1 MVKSPLL
8 LPKRRATNATPALAF
23 DLTAQPSAAQ
33 SGGGNNGAQRLQ
45 AARAS
50 TAWKRLQSMAILSG
64 NDIQNPSVGVERHG
78 GGPRATHTPRASRT
92 SKGMKMTKSYMLTP
106 AVHILTRSDLSD
118 IELAPADVIRLVE
131 SAYSFYANGESCCPT
146 KLMMPLPD
154 EQRDAVSYA
163 MLGYDGAL
171 QQLGFKTSYRQGND
185 SAEKYYTTISL
196 YDDTTG
202 LPFAFMDCHRVGGS
216 RTPATTAIIAKHC
229 AMENPTSALMIG
241 TGAQG
246 INTLPYL
253 LTALPSLRT
262 LRLFGTHPAG
272 IAASLA
278 TFARHFP
285 DREVELVE
293 NVPDA
298 VADSDIVVAASGR
311 AAHPKVQTQWMKP
324 GGLLISVASKG
335 VEAGSLTQ
343 ADYAVATNEGQM
355 GVTGKRLAGPDGIV
369 TIDAELPDIVAGRKL
384 GRRSQSDR
392 VFAFSSGMII
402 TDIPVAHALAIRA
415 IAAGRGKRI
424 ELWK

>member
-1 MVKSPLL
+1 
-8 LPKRRATNATPALAF
+8 
-23 DLTAQPSAAQ
+23 
-33 SGGGNNGAQRLQ
+33 
-45 AARAS
+45 
-50 TAWKRLQSMAILSG
+50 
-64 NDIQNPSVGVERHG
+64 
-78 GGPRATHTPRASRT
+78 
-92 SKGMKMTKSYMLTP
+92 MTKSYMHTP

-118 IELAPADVIRLVE
+118 IELPPADVIRLVE
-131 SAYSFYANGESCCPT
+131 DAYLFYANGESRCPT
-146 KLMMPLPD
+146 KLMMQLPN
-154 EQRDAVSYA
+154 EQRDAVSYS

-171 QQLGFKTSYRQGND
+171 QQLGFKTSYRQGSE

-196 YDDTTG
+196 YDDTSG

-229 AMENPTSALMIG
+229 AKDNAESALMIG

-253 LTALPSLRT
+253 LTALPHLKT
-262 LRLFGTHPAG
+262 LRLFGTHPDG

-285 DREVELVE
+285 EREIELVQD
-293 NVPDA
+293 VPEA
-298 VADSDIVVAASGR
+298 VAQSDIVVVASGR
-311 AAHPKVQTQWMKP
+311 AAHPKVQTKWLKP

-335 VEAGSLTQ
+335 VEAGALRD
-343 ADYAVATNEGQM
+343 ANYAIATNEGQM
-355 GVTGKRLAGPDGIV
+355 GVTGKRLAGSDGEAR
-369 TIDAELPDIVAGRKL
+369 IDAELPDIVAGRKP
-384 GRRSQSDR
+384 GRRSQDDR

-402 TDIPVAHALAIRA
+402 TDIPVAHALATRG